1 MTAEAA
7 LALYSAREYA
17 TKTLGGTT
25 TFARFCGGAQA
36 LNMRKPTSISE
47 LLAQGKTKLQQL
59 RSGADAAQ
67 KTLAAVQQVLPSTV
81 ASHVFAASVVDP
93 TLTVLVDSGAFA
105 TRVRYALAERL
116 IELAPALGIEGGITR
131 TDVRVRPRQ

>member
-1 MTAEAA
+1 
-7 LALYSAREYA
+7 
-17 TKTLGGTT
+17 
-25 TFARFCGGAQA
+25 
-36 LNMRKPTSISE
+36 MRKPTSISE

-81 ASHVFAASVVDP
+81 ASHVFAASVVDT